1 MKSVL
6 IVGAG
11 KVGTAVASALEEA
24 GHRIVVLEARADHAE
39 EAARRL
45 PGSKVTT
52 GSATDPA
59 DLEIAGIRTCDVLVA
74 LTGSDEANLVVCSL
88 GKFEFGVDRV
98 IARVVDPR
106 NAWMYDQDMG
116 VDAALDQSTILG
128 HLVVEELDLGDLRV
142 LLPLRRGS
150 LELVEEKVT
159 AQSPV
164 LGRQPAELELPGGS
178 LLIGVIRRGTLVR
191 PAQAPPLAPEDEL
204 LAIGPAETAADLAAA
219 LGARR

>member
-106 NAWMYDQDMG
+106 NAWMYDQDIG

-142 LLPLRRGS
+142 LLTLRRGS